1 MLLEGTKVFVVPGF
15 NPEEAERFP
24 KNPFSLVSVRS
35 SSLVVVIT
43 IAIIHKWVILL
54 LLHVFNLCK

>member
-24 KNPFSLVSVRS
+24 KNPFSLLSFPYVRP
-35 SSLVVVIT
+35 
-43 IAIIHKWVILL
+43 ALL
-54 LLHVFNLCK
+54 